1 MFIVYD
7 TVAPAPLGLSV
18 AVVHSCFTVI
28 VSAVSVKAVDM
39 IEVARTVYENT
50 YVAAVPMAPAVV
62 GPIVRVGYDKLK

>member
-7 TVAPAPLGLSV
+7 KVAPAPLGLSV

-50 YVAAVPMAPAVV
+50 
-62 GPIVRVGYDKLK
+62 